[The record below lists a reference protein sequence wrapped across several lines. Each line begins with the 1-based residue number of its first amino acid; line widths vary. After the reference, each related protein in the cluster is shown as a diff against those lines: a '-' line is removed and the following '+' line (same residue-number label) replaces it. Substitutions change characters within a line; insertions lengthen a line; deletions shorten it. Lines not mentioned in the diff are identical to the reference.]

1 MQCNIIWQFKK
12 KKRVTQLIL
21 AARMNL
27 ENIVLNERNK
37 SQKMTVYYSIYM
49 KCQEQG
55 NL

>member
-1 MQCNIIWQFKK
+1 MVIQWNVISHEENK
-12 KKRVTQLIL
+12 VLIL
-21 AARMNL
+21 VTTWMNL